1 MAKTAL
7 ELTSEERKA
16 YQPAAATEARKQTA
30 DAESEERWLQARRV
44 AQEAAKLLREEFG
57 AEEVLLFGSLVR
69 RSWFT
74 VWSDIDLAVR
84 GVPPDRYFSAV
95 AAVTGLSPDFQI
107 DLIDLE
113 DCSVDLRSVI
123 ECDGILL

>member
-7 ELTSEERKA
+7 ELTPEERRG
-16 YQPAAATEARKQTA
+16 YRPAAAIAERKKRS
-30 DAESEERWLQARRV
+30 DSRGEEHWLRARRV

-57 AEEVLLFGSLVR
+57 ADRVFLFGSLVHP
-69 RSWFT
+69 SWFT

-95 AAVTGLSPDFQI
+95 ATVTGMSPDFQI
-107 DLIDLE
+107 DL
-113 DCSVDLRSVI
+113 VDLDNCRSDLRTAI
-123 ECDGILL
+123 ERDGIVL

>member
-7 ELTSEERKA
+7 ELTPEERKA
-16 YQPAAATEARKQTA
+16 YQPATAIEARKQRA
-30 DAESEERWLQARRV
+30 DAQSEERWLQARRV

-57 AEEVLLFGSLVR
+57 AEEVLLFGSSVR

-107 DLIDLE
+107 DLVDLE
-113 DCSVDLRSVI
+113 DCRADLRSVI
-123 ECDGILL
+123 ERDGIVL

>member
-7 ELTSEERKA
+7 ELTSEERRG
-16 YQPAAATEARKQTA
+16 YRPAAAIAERKKRS
-30 DAESEERWLQARRV
+30 DSRSEEHRLRARRV

-57 AEEVLLFGSLVR
+57 AERVFLFGSLVHS
-69 RSWFT
+69 SWFT

-95 AAVTGLSPDFQI
+95 AAVTGMSPDFQI
-107 DLIDLE
+107 DL
-113 DCSVDLRSVI
+113 VDLDSCRSDLRAVI
-123 ECDGILL
+123 ERDGIIL